1 MLTEDEVSTDDDKD
15 NNDKDQENS
24 QSVASN
30 LNSSFKSIQLTPEP
44 STHSTVPSEASTAK
58 VTTPAASISQII
70 YASEESSPEPSQESL
85 QEPLPEESFEA
96 SSSKIDTHTS
106 IASVKSVSTPA
117 ASLSNVEVSRKL
129 ENSISKES
137 LSPSGF
143 DMSVPDYSFTTAR
156 GDKSSLIS
164 DKSMEGGRESVGTA
178 VSTRSGR
185 SRASLASAK
194 TPATAEKEIP
204 EIPKTNLP
212 SSIKKN
218 GRASVDRR
226 VSFNASIDLSPA
238 DTSSGM
244 NDLST
249 VKEDQSYD
257 ISSRTSALASSAGTP
272 SINRS
277 SGLSPATSPPNKSF
291 SNKSIG
297 SILDASTQISIHA
310 SPSATTP
317 TSPNSSRASAEKSN
331 LSSVSKKSV
340 KSTAEKSRSKSQLVD
355 KSDEDEA
362 QVSVS
367 NISKSKL
374 SAKSSILS
382 PPSTVKSS
390 RNTSRVSSSS
400 KKSLK
405 LDDEEEE
412 ENDSEIEVTKD
423 KSEDEENEDIS
434 EHLSSSK
441 ISRASRSFE
450 STRTS
455 PKTATPKS
463 SVKDDS
469 LPAEESLEE
478 DIPPVDLGGY
488 DDELPVEEENQD
500 HSISRIS
507 TSKSVTSTPRL
518 SERGDLSS
526 VKQTPKSAQSSAKK
540 LSTPGSAYTEAIST
554 PGSNEFPR
562 GRRIS
567 DESFHINDSSILQD
581 EDGGSD
587 RSTDKEELD
596 ASAFSPS
603 RGNANDK
610 KGKGKKKGRSS
621 KVETETA
628 DITSTDLELS
638 ESFIDKSFLDTIS
651 SANKKYAGK
660 AILEQ
665 TKQLKKEEKKK
676 EKLAEVRHKKR
687 KSQVSDEEE
696 DQDRYFDDD
705 EDEDYDDDE
714 EAGHLGLRRSRRATK
729 GRRFAFWKGERPIY
743 QEGTVVGVVEVEP
756 TPKKKSKGLLV
767 KRSSHAQ
774 QPRDNKRKRSSK
786 TEETEGESENEEE
799 EDEGTLRL
807 VSKRKKAKTS
817 TADEASDIEELPRI
831 ILPKQYNYLPAAKT
845 DAFQVYDNLYEQIT
859 KESVVCS
866 RAALPPPQPLP
877 CPDNRPSGNKR
888 VGAARHLFHVAERP
902 GSMPGWFAGK
912 FLPSFFLLLP
922 IHPFLLL
929 GFMDLPPL
937 AIKDPENVGP
947 LAQIFFVSDC
957 QPESVEFA
965 LANPEDDDWDDR
977 TAQRVILSAG
987 DSFYVPPGNMYRLEN
1002 HSKVKTCK
1010 INWVIIKPMQEIEAV
1025 GGSSV
1030 SHAPQIKR

>member
-1 MLTEDEVSTDDDKD
+1 MLTEDEVSTDDEKD

-367 NISKSKL
+367 NISKSKF
-374 SAKSSILS
+374 SEKSSILS

-507 TSKSVTSTPRL
+507 ASKSVTSTPRL

-756 TPKKKSKGLLV
+756 TPKKKSKGLL

>member
-1 MLTEDEVSTDDDKD
+1 MLTEDEVSTDDEKD

-44 STHSTVPSEASTAK
+44 STHSTVPLSEASTAK

-70 YASEESSPEPSQESL
+70 YASEESSPEPSQEPF
-85 QEPLPEESFEA
+85 QEPVSEEPFEESS

-106 IASVKSVSTPA
+106 VASVKSVSTPA
-117 ASLSNVEVSRKL
+117 VSISNVEVSKKL
-129 ENSISKES
+129 ENSVSKES

-194 TPATAEKEIP
+194 TPTTAEKEIP

-297 SILDASTQISIHA
+297 SILDASTQMSIHA

-317 TSPNSSRASAEKSN
+317 TSPISSHASAEKSN
-331 LSSVSKKSV
+331 VSSVSKKSV
-340 KSTAEKSRSKSQLVD
+340 KSTAEKSRSKSQLLD

-362 QVSVS
+362 QISAS

-423 KSEDEENEDIS
+423 KSEDEENEDNS
-434 EHLSSSK
+434 EHLSTSK

-469 LPAEESLEE
+469 LPAQESFEE

-488 DDELPVEEENQD
+488 DDELPGEEENQD

-507 TSKSVTSTPRL
+507 ASKSVTSTPRL

-610 KGKGKKKGRSS
+610 KGKGKKKGRNT
-621 KVETETA
+621 KAETETA

-638 ESFIDKSFLDTIS
+638 ESFIDKSFLNTIS

-714 EAGHLGLRRSRRATK
+714 EADHLGLRRSRRATK

-756 TPKKKSKGLLV
+756 TPKKKSKGLL

-799 EDEGTLRL
+799 DDEGTLRL

-817 TADEASDIEELPRI
+817 TADDASDVEELPRI

-912 FLPSFFLLLP
+912 LFLLYFLPSYP
-922 IHPFLLL
+922 
-929 GFMDLPPL
+929 
-937 AIKDPENVGP
+937 
-947 LAQIFFVSDC
+947 SY
-957 QPESVEFA
+957 
-965 LANPEDDDWDDR
+965 
-977 TAQRVILSAG
+977 T
-987 DSFYVPPGNMYRLEN
+987 SFDY
-1002 HSKVKTCK
+1002 
-1010 INWVIIKPMQEIEAV
+1010 
-1025 GGSSV
+1025 
-1030 SHAPQIKR
+1030 

>member
-1 MLTEDEVSTDDDKD
+1 MLTEDEVSTDDEKD

-44 STHSTVPSEASTAK
+44 STHSTVPLSEASTAK

-70 YASEESSPEPSQESL
+70 YASEESSPEPSQEPF
-85 QEPLPEESFEA
+85 QEPVSEEPFEESS

-106 IASVKSVSTPA
+106 VASVKSVSTPA
-117 ASLSNVEVSRKL
+117 VSISNVEVSKKL
-129 ENSISKES
+129 ENSVSKES
-137 LSPSGF
+137 LSLSGF

-194 TPATAEKEIP
+194 TPTTAEKEIP

-297 SILDASTQISIHA
+297 SILDASTQMSIHA

-317 TSPNSSRASAEKSN
+317 TSPISSHASAEKSN
-331 LSSVSKKSV
+331 VSSVSKKSV
-340 KSTAEKSRSKSQLVD
+340 KSTAEKSRSKSQLLD

-362 QVSVS
+362 QISAS

-423 KSEDEENEDIS
+423 KSEDEENEDNS
-434 EHLSSSK
+434 EHLSTSK

-469 LPAEESLEE
+469 LPAQESFEE

-488 DDELPVEEENQD
+488 DDELPGEEENQD
-500 HSISRIS
+500 HSLSRIS
-507 TSKSVTSTPRL
+507 ASKSVTSTPRL

-610 KGKGKKKGRSS
+610 KGKGKKKGRNT
-621 KVETETA
+621 KAETETA

-638 ESFIDKSFLDTIS
+638 ESFIDKSFLNTIS

-714 EAGHLGLRRSRRATK
+714 EADHLGLRRSRRATK

-756 TPKKKSKGLLV
+756 TPKKKSKGLL
-767 KRSSHAQ
+767 KRSSNAQ

-799 EDEGTLRL
+799 DDEGTLRL

-817 TADEASDIEELPRI
+817 TADDASDVEELPRI

-912 FLPSFFLLLP
+912 LFLLYFLPSYP
-922 IHPFLLL
+922 
-929 GFMDLPPL
+929 
-937 AIKDPENVGP
+937 
-947 LAQIFFVSDC
+947 SY
-957 QPESVEFA
+957 
-965 LANPEDDDWDDR
+965 
-977 TAQRVILSAG
+977 T
-987 DSFYVPPGNMYRLEN
+987 SFDY
-1002 HSKVKTCK
+1002 
-1010 INWVIIKPMQEIEAV
+1010 
-1025 GGSSV
+1025 
-1030 SHAPQIKR
+1030 

>member
-1 MLTEDEVSTDDDKD
+1 MLTEDEVSTDDEKD

-367 NISKSKL
+367 NISKSKF
-374 SAKSSILS
+374 SEKSSILS

-507 TSKSVTSTPRL
+507 ASKSVTSTPRL

-756 TPKKKSKGLLV
+756 TPKKKSKGLL

-817 TADEASDIEELPRI
+817 TADDASDIEELPRI

>member
-1 MLTEDEVSTDDDKD
+1 MLTEDEVSTDDEKD

-44 STHSTVPSEASTAK
+44 STHATVPLSEASTAK

-70 YASEESSPEPSQESL
+70 YASEESSPEPSQEHL
-85 QEPLPEESFEA
+85 QEPLSEEPFEA

-106 IASVKSVSTPA
+106 LASVKSVSTPA

-355 KSDEDEA
+355 KSNEDEA

-507 TSKSVTSTPRL
+507 ASKSVTSTPRL

-756 TPKKKSKGLLV
+756 TPKKKSKGLL

-817 TADEASDIEELPRI
+817 TADDASDIEELPRI

>member
-1 MLTEDEVSTDDDKD
+1 MLTEDEVSTDDEKD

-85 QEPLPEESFEA
+85 QEPLPEEPFEA

-367 NISKSKL
+367 NISKSKF
-374 SAKSSILS
+374 SEKSSILS

-507 TSKSVTSTPRL
+507 ASKSVTSTPRL

-756 TPKKKSKGLLV
+756 TPKKKSKGLL

-817 TADEASDIEELPRI
+817 TADDASDIEELPRI

>member
-1 MLTEDEVSTDDDKD
+1 MLTEDEVSTDDEKD

-367 NISKSKL
+367 NFSKSKF
-374 SAKSSILS
+374 SEKSSILS

-756 TPKKKSKGLLV
+756 TPKKKSKGLL

-817 TADEASDIEELPRI
+817 TADDASDIEELPRI